1 MLKDLVN
8 VINQY
13 FYANLL
19 YKNFNNLDLLDQIEG
34 SDNKSKYLTVLKQ
47 LNQFSAII
55 KDEKFEL
62 ACYKHNQYTP
72 IVQLHKIQLILPI
85 YLGLNYDLCKQSD
98 IEPMLLTNLVFICDN
113 IDEFNINTIIGSVT
127 GIYCSPIEINFLQR
141 YYNQIN
147 NYFKN
152 VNFDLLNILNDN
164 YIRFINLT
172 SIKSFTISYFKHNIF
187 KINLD
192 IKC

>member
-1 MLKDLVN
+1 MLKELVN

-19 YKNFNNLDLLDQIEG
+19 HKNFNNLDLLDQIEG

-47 LNQFSAII
+47 LNQFNAII

-62 ACYKHNQYTP
+62 AYYKHNQYTP
-72 IVQLHKIQLILPI
+72 IVQVHKIQLILPI
-85 YLGLNYDLCKQSD
+85 YLGINYDLCKQSD
-98 IEPMLLTNLVFICDN
+98 IEPMLLINLVFICDN

-152 VNFDLLNILNDN
+152 INFDLLNVLNDN
-164 YIRFINLT
+164 CIRFIHLIG
-172 SIKSFTISYFKHNIF
+172 IKSFTISYFKHNIF